1 MFNVK
6 DKRFAVVGIGRSGI
20 AVANYLRELGA
31 TVSIYDM
38 APFVKVMEEALDL
51 MNKGVTVYCETN
63 DIEFDETDVI
73 IVSPGINPKTPVF
86 AEAEELGIPVWSEVE
101 LAYRLSPCPIIAVT
115 GTNGKTTTCVMA
127 GKILKADGRDY
138 FIGGNVAGHKTDRI
152 TRNREAITLIDCVRK
167 AEQNSVISAEIST
180 FQLEQCHTF
189 KPKAAALVNVGVDH
203 LDRHGTVEVYRELK
217 AKIFAFQDKDCF
229 SVLNADDEFV
239 ASLKD
244 KVGGKPLMFSTKKE
258 VEEGCFLRDDNII
271 MRVDGKEIPI
281 ININEI
287 PAPGFHNVM
296 NAMAA
301 CLMTYAVGV
310 KPESMKKALSSFT
323 GVSHRLEYVTEID
336 GVDYINN
343 SMCTNV
349 DAATA
354 STLALKKPQIVICG
368 GKDKGSD
375 FTEFAKALKEK
386 AKFVVLIGIDRGMI
400 EEKLSDLEYTN
411 CQKAA
416 TLEEAVLIAKGQAV
430 SGDVVVLT
438 PGCASF
444 DMFKSFE
451 DRGNQFKSI
460 VLKLKC

>member
-1 MFNVK
+1 MIDVK
-6 DKRFAVVGIGRSGI
+6 DKRFAIVGMARSGI
-20 AVANYLRELGA
+20 AAANYLRELGA

-38 APFVKVMEEALDL
+38 APFVKVMDQALEL
-51 MNKGVTVYCETN
+51 MNKGVTVYCESN
-63 DIEFDETDVI
+63 DIEFDETDIVV
-73 IVSPGINPKTPVF
+73 VSPGIKPDTPF
-86 AEAEELGIPVWSEVE
+86 FEEAKELDIPVWSEVE
-101 LAYRLSPCPIIAVT
+101 LAYRLSPCPILAVT
-115 GTNGKTTTCVMA
+115 GTNGKTTTCVMT

-152 TRNREAITLIDCVRK
+152 TRNREAIPLIDCVRK
-167 AEQNSVISAEIST
+167 ALPESVISAEIST

-189 KPKAAALVNVGVDH
+189 KPKAATLVNVGVDH
-203 LDRHGTVEVYRELK
+203 LDRHGSVEVYRELK
-217 AKIFAFQDKDCF
+217 AKIFAFQDETCY

-244 KVGGKPLMFSTKKE
+244 KVPGKPLMFSTKKE

-271 MRVDGKEIPI
+271 LRINGEETSV
-281 ININEI
+281 ININDI

-301 CLMTYAVGV
+301 CLMTWSVGV
-310 KPESMKKALSSFT
+310 KPESMRKALSAFT
-323 GVSHRLEYVTEID
+323 GVSHRLEFVREVD

-354 STLALKKPQIVICG
+354 STLALKKPQVVICG

-386 AKFVVLIGIDRGMI
+386 AKFVILIGVHRDMI
-400 EEKLSDLEYTN
+400 EEKLTALEYTS
-411 CQKAA
+411 CEKAA
-416 TLEEAVLIAKGQAV
+416 TLEEAVLMAKERAA

-451 DRGNQFKSI
+451 DRGDQFKSI
-460 VLKLKC
+460 VEKL